1 MKLLDIIDVDSR
13 NALIAWCFTEAIA
26 TQEKGAIKLYL
37 DEWDKQDSN

>member
-1 MKLLDIIDVDSR
+1 MKLLDIIDVNSR

-26 TQEKGAIKLYL
+26 TQEKGAIKLYF